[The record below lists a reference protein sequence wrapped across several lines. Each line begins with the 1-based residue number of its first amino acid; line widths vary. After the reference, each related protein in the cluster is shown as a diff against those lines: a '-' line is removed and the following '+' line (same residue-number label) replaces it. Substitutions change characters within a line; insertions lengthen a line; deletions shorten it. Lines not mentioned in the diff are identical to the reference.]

1 MFFIG
6 KKNYRDPHYRKF
18 VEETAA
24 LLKKVDVNPAV
35 IYAFKKTGMIIDNYN
50 LHYYSSAEIKAWNRA
65 IEDYEADNSLF
76 DLNTLM

>member
-1 MFFIG
+1 MFFTSR
-6 KKNYRDPHYRKF
+6 KNEKNPHYRKF

-35 IYAFKKTGMIIDNYN
+35 IYAFKKTGMIIDNFN
-50 LHYYSSAEIKAWNRA
+50 MHYYSSAEILEWNKA
-65 IEDYEADNSLF
+65 IEDYEADNGLF